1 MNNFNPQRFSLLLK
15 HEIIE
20 NGRSYLRFYL
30 GVFATFFLIIFAMT
44 YNLCLHPEAE
54 MSIYSNWIGN
64 VVSLCNP
71 LVFILSLVTASYIF
85 SNMAD
90 KQGRIRFLMIPATN
104 MEKFLCRWLQFC
116 LLGPLML
123 IVAFSAADITCWLLR
138 VIIGEGLGVATP
150 YFLESIIKSLFVKT
164 LWDVEIM
171 VDSVNLSGF
180 VNLYVFISAY
190 LLGGTVFRRVPYIFT
205 TLAGIAIG
213 FFVVIFLLTFAGT
226 LLSQTSFPAFVEW
239 MENHKDLAEFLEMGE
254 YLYWI
259 IPFGWIA
266 FCHFMSYRMFCR
278 AGIITNKRLGL

>member
-1 MNNFNPQRFSLLLK
+1 MNNFNLHRFSLLLK

-20 NGRSYLRFYL
+20 NGRSYLRFYM
-30 GVFATFFLIIFAMT
+30 GVFAIFFLIILSMT
-44 YNLCLHPEAE
+44 YDLCLHPEAE
-54 MSIYSNWIGN
+54 MGIYSNWIGN

-104 MEKFLCRWLQFC
+104 LEKFIARWLQFC

-123 IVAFSAADITCWLLR
+123 IVAFSAADIVCWLLR

-150 YFLESIIKSLFVKT
+150 YFLESIVKSLFVKT

-171 VDSVNLSGF
+171 VDSVNLSGL

-190 LLGGTVFRRVPYIFT
+190 LLGGTIFRRVPYIFT

-226 LLSQTSFPAFVEW
+226 LLSQVASPGFFGWLDDFKGWGE
-239 MENHKDLAEFLEMGE
+239 MLEMGE

-259 IPFGWIA
+259 IPLGWIV